1 MSRSP
6 ALAARRV
13 RQTFG
18 FANGP
23 RVLADLGSS
32 LTPWRRDE
40 LTFRTRDGLAIACP
54 NHAGARVP
62 VYEVFAEDTYRLD
75 DLVTELPAR
84 PVVLDIGAQIGCF
97 SLALATRLPWA
108 TVHAYEASPSTA
120 AWLERNVRT
129 NGLADRVTTYAV
141 AISDHDGTIELADNV
156 HGSALNGLTST
167 DGRQVTVPCRSF
179 AAAVGEAGGRVDLV
193 KLDTEGSE
201 YAIVLGSR
209 AQEWAGVQAV
219 VVEYHDVPGHS
230 WAELAA
236 FFARAGLHE
245 RAHERTTARQGTVR
259 LRRSAP

>member
-18 FANGP
+18 FANGA

-32 LTPWRRDE
+32 LTPWRRGE
-40 LTFRTRDGLAIACP
+40 LTFRTRDGLTIACP

-62 VYEVFAEDTYRLD
+62 VYEVFAEDAYRLAG
-75 DLVTELPAR
+75 LVAELPAR

-97 SLALATRLPWA
+97 SLAVAMRLPDA

-120 AWLERNVRT
+120 RWLERNVRA

-141 AISDHDGTIELADNV
+141 AVSDHDGTLELADNV

-167 DGRQVTVPCRSF
+167 GGSLVTVPCRTF
-179 AAAVGEAGGRVDLV
+179 AATVAAAGHVDLV

-209 AQEWAGVQAV
+209 PEEWAGVGAV
-219 VVEYHDVPGHS
+219 VIEYHDVPGHTWS
-230 WAELAA
+230 ELAA
-236 FFARAGLHE
+236 FFARAGLRESAHE
-245 RAHERTTARQGTVR
+245 RASPRQGTVW